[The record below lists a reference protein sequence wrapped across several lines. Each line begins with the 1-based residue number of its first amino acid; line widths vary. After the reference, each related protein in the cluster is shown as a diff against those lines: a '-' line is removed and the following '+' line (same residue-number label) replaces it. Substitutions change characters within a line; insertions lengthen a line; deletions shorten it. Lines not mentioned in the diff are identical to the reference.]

1 MIETRDTG
9 KGRSIDVRA
18 MPPRERHPR
27 IFAEFDALADGEELQ
42 LTTDHEPRPLRGEFE
57 QKRAGE
63 FLWQQRCI
71 GYRHWEAGIRKLA
84 RIEAPG
90 DAAELLRRSATFSGV
105 SAEHVT
111 LLAHQARVVQI
122 RRNRAIVEQGI
133 FWPHLG
139 VVANGTVQ
147 AVLVTP
153 DGREL
158 AMFEALSGD
167 SFAALALCDDGSS
180 PLRYVARAE
189 RTRVILLA
197 ADAVR
202 EVMRR
207 DANLSNAI
215 GALCAQRVRTILERF
230 SAHAAQPI
238 AARVAYALL
247 AYASPEPG
255 LTDALPELS
264 QMRQVE
270 FAVAAGTGKDI
281 VYRAIAELEDAGALA
296 REDGKIVRLDRDKLT
311 AFADVLKY

>member
-1 MIETRDTG
+1 MIEIRDTG

-18 MPPRERHPR
+18 MPARERHTR
-27 IFAEFDALADGEELQ
+27 IFAEFDALADGQELL

-57 QKRAGE
+57 QKRAGA
-63 FLWQQRCI
+63 FLWQQRCV
-71 GYRHWEAGIRKLA
+71 GHRHWEAAIRKLVA
-84 RIEAPG
+84 LEAPNS
-90 DAAELLRRSATFSGV
+90 AAELLRRSGTFAATADESI
-105 SAEHVT
+105 E
-111 LLAHQARVVQI
+111 LLAHRARVVRV
-122 RRNRAIVEQGI
+122 RRNRAVVEQGI

-139 VVANGTVQ
+139 IVAEGTVQ

-158 AMFEALSGD
+158 AMYEVFAGDTFGAPALSDG
-167 SFAALALCDDGSS
+167 GSS

-189 RTRVILLA
+189 RTRIVLLA

-207 DANLSNAI
+207 DANVSNAI

-255 LTDALPELS
+255 LTAALPPLS

-281 VYRAIAELEDAGALA
+281 VYRAIAELEEAGALA
-296 REDGKIVRLDRDKLT
+296 RQDGKIVRLDRDKLAT
-311 AFADVLKY
+311 FADALKY

>member
-18 MPPRERHPR
+18 MPARERHPR
-27 IFAEFDALADGEELQ
+27 IFAEFDALADGRELL

-57 QKRAGE
+57 QKRAGA
-63 FLWQQRCI
+63 FLWQQRCV
-71 GYRHWEAGIRKLA
+71 GHRHWEAVIRKLPH
-84 RIEAPG
+84 IESAN
-90 DAAELLRRSATFSGV
+90 DAAELLRRSGTFAGTSEA
-105 SAEHVT
+105 SIE
-111 LLAHQARVVQI
+111 LLGHHARVARV
-122 RRNRAIVEQGI
+122 RRNRAVVEQGI

-139 VVANGTVQ
+139 IVAAGTVQ

-158 AMFEALSGD
+158 AMYEVFAGD
-167 SFAALALCDDGSS
+167 TFGALALSDGGSS
-180 PLRYVARAE
+180 PLRYVARTE
-189 RTRVILLA
+189 RTRIVLLA

-207 DANLSNAI
+207 DANVSNAI

-255 LTDALPELS
+255 LTDALPPLS